1 VIALHAL
8 QGCIMECG
16 CEVCD
21 VLRVSPFS
29 SPRRSDEEDRE
40 AQPPQSLIC
49 DCEISPPFYE
59 ASNIKIK

>member
-1 VIALHAL
+1 MIALHAL

-40 AQPPQSLIC
+40 AQPPRNL
-49 DCEISPPFYE
+49 
-59 ASNIKIK
+59 

>member
-29 SPRRSDEEDRE
+29 SPRRSESSDEEDRE
-40 AQPPQSLIC
+40 AQPPAIFNLRL
-49 DCEISPPFYE
+49 
-59 ASNIKIK
+59 